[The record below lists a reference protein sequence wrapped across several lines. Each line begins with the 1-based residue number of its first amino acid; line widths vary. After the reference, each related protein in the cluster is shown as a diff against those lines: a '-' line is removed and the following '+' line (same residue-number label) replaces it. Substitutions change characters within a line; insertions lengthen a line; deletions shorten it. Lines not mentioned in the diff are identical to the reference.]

1 MLHSRALLV
10 QRNNGSFEL
19 HLSSFLIFYN
29 VFKILLKSQLK
40 FYALLHI
47 FAGFTSWMCNVYES
61 KFQKNPNVNS
71 ESKIFW
77 RRYIANGIIDSNYL
91 YQTHPSD
98 EDFPEYPTAV
108 CHLSLI
114 FIMFTYNSTLAWAFS
129 QVHPPLLFHIF
140 LFSFQIEV
148 SLLFQKFV
156 KLT

>member
-1 MLHSRALLV
+1 MTK
-10 QRNNGSFEL
+10 
-19 HLSSFLIFYN
+19 SSPSIWH
-29 VFKILLKSQLK
+29 
-40 FYALLHI
+40 LLHNVKSTVKI
-47 FAGFTSWMCNVYES
+47 SSISVAFLGNMNFNVYVS
-61 KFQKNPNVNS
+61 KFQKKTQNVNS

-114 FIMFTYNSTLAWAFS
+114 FIMFTYNSTLACAFS
-129 QVHPPLLFHIF
+129 QVHPPLLFHDF